1 MNYLSVEEV
10 SKRYGEKVL
19 FENITFG
26 ISKGQKTALVARNGT
41 GKSSLMRIIS
51 GLDSA
56 DSGSVVF
63 RTGITPGF
71 LAQDPRF
78 DNSKTVLETVFTGDS
93 AEMKAVKEYQN
104 ALKTGDDKQ
113 IEVAFEKVE
122 RLNAWDFEYKAKQ
135 IIGKLNTG
143 ELDQLV
149 GELSGGQVKR
159 LALAHLLISEPDL
172 LILDE
177 PTNHLD
183 LSMIEWLEEYL
194 SRTNI
199 TLFMVTHD
207 RYFLDRVCNEILEL
221 DEGILHKYKGNYAY
235 FLENRDSRMQNLAA
249 ETEKNKNLLRK
260 EMEWL
265 RRQPK
270 ARGTKSK
277 ARIDAVED
285 IAKKASR
292 KVTEEKPEFDTVMQ
306 RLGSKILELHSVVK
320 KFDDKILVNGLDHKF
335 QAGEKIGIIGPNGA
349 GKSTLLKMIMGEE
362 DVSGCKIVTGDTVV
376 FGYYGQSGIRFKKD
390 ERVIEAVTRIAEFIP
405 TKKGHD
411 ISASELL
418 ERFLFPKNMHY
429 LRIEK
434 LSGGEKRRLYLLQVL
449 MKNPNFLIL
458 DEPTNDL
465 DILTLNVLEGYL
477 AEFKGCVI
485 IVSHDRYFM
494 DKIVDSLFVFQE
506 GGYIRN
512 FPGNYSRYRE
522 AAQKESRAEKQK
534 AQSVTSP
541 KKSTSTDET
550 RVKEKKKLSYNE
562 QREFDRLER
571 EIEEL
576 EKEKSE
582 LTTLMSEA
590 ATDAEKLQ
598 EAGARMGEVIEAL
611 EEKEMRW
618 LELSEYA

>member
-1 MNYLSVEEV
+1 MNYLSVEDI

-41 GKSSLMRIIS
+41 GKSSLMRIIA
-51 GLDSA
+51 GLETA

-63 RTGITPGF
+63 RNGISPGF
-71 LAQDPRF
+71 LAQDPQF

-93 AEMKAVKEYQN
+93 PEMNAVKEYRN
-104 ALKTGDDKQ
+104 TLNSGDDQLIQK
-113 IEVAFEKVE
+113 AFEKVE
-122 RLNAWDFEYKAKQ
+122 QLNAWDFEVKARQ

-143 ELDQLV
+143 ELDQPV

-183 LSMIEWLEEYL
+183 LTMIEWLEEYL
-194 SRTNI
+194 SQSNI

-221 DEGILHKYKGNYAY
+221 DEGVLHKYKGNYAY
-235 FLENRDSRMQNLAA
+235 FLEKRDGRLQNLAA
-249 ETEKNKNLLRK
+249 ETEKNQNLLRK

-277 ARIDAVED
+277 ARIDAVGD
-285 IAKKASR
+285 IAQKASR
-292 KVTEEKPEFDTVMQ
+292 KIQEEKPEFNSLMR
-306 RLGSKILELHSVVK
+306 RLGSKILEMHSVVK
-320 KFDDKILVNGLDHKF
+320 EFDGKVLINGLDHKF
-335 QAGEKIGIIGPNGA
+335 QAGEKIGIVGPNGA
-349 GKSTLLKMIMGEE
+349 GKSTLLKMILGEE
-362 DVSGCKIVTGDTVV
+362 TVSGGKIVTGDTVV
-376 FGYYGQSGIRFKKD
+376 FGYYGQSGIIFKKE

-411 ISASELL
+411 ISAAELL

-429 LRIEK
+429 QLIEK

-465 DILTLNVLEGYL
+465 DILTLNVLESYL
-477 AEFKGCVI
+477 SEFKGCVI

-494 DKIVDSLFVFQE
+494 DKIVDSLFVFE
-506 GGYIRN
+506 SGGHIRN
-512 FPGNYSRYRE
+512 FPGNYSLYRQALTAE
-522 AAQKESRAEKQK
+522 NRAQKQK
-534 AQSVTSP
+534 AQEKQKQATHGQNPAPSAQ
-541 KKSTSTDET
+541 
-550 RVKEKKKLSYNE
+550 EKKKLSYKE
-562 QREFDRLER
+562 QREFQQLEKDL
-571 EIEEL
+571 EAL
-576 EKEKSE
+576 EKEKAE
-582 LTTLMSEA
+582 LTELMSA
-590 ATDAEKLQ
+590 SASDAEALQ
-598 EAGARMGEVIEAL
+598 KAGTRMSALVAEL

-618 LELSEYA
+618 LELSEFA

>member
-26 ISKGQKTALVARNGT
+26 ISKGQKVALVARNGT
-41 GKSSLMRIIS
+41 GKSSLMRIIA
-51 GLDSA
+51 GLDTA
-56 DSGSVVF
+56 DAGSVVF
-63 RTGITPGF
+63 RSEITPGF
-71 LAQDPRF
+71 LEQDPQF
-78 DNSKTVLETVFTGDS
+78 DHSKTVLETVFTGDS
-93 AEMKAVKEYQN
+93 PEIQAVKDYQN
-104 ALKTGDDKQ
+104 ALKTNDEERIQ
-113 IEVAFEKVE
+113 EAFEKVD
-122 RLNAWDFEYKAKQ
+122 RLNAWDFEVRAKQ
-135 IIGKLNTG
+135 IIDKLNTG
-143 ELDQLV
+143 SLHQPV

-194 SRTNI
+194 SQSSV

-235 FLENRDSRMQNLAA
+235 FLEKRDARMQNLAA
-249 ETEKNKNLLRK
+249 ETEKNKNILRK

-277 ARIDAVED
+277 ARIEAVGN
-285 IAKKASR
+285 IAQKASR
-292 KVTEEKPEFDTVMQ
+292 KVNEEKPEFDTIMQ
-306 RLGSKILELHSVVK
+306 RLGSKILELHNVVK
-320 KFDDKILVNGLDHKF
+320 AFDGKTLINGLDHKF
-335 QAGEKIGIIGPNGA
+335 QAGEKIGIVGPNGA
-349 GKSTLLKMIMGEE
+349 GKSTLLKMILGEE
-362 DVSGCKIVTGDTVV
+362 NVSGGKIVTGDTVV
-376 FGYYGQSGIRFKKD
+376 FGYYGQSGIHFKKE

-411 ISASELL
+411 ISAADLL

-429 LRIEK
+429 QLIEK

-465 DILTLNVLEGYL
+465 DILTLNVLENYL

-494 DKIVDSLFVFQE
+494 DKIVDSLFVFQS
-506 GGYIRN
+506 GGRIRN
-512 FPGNYSRYRE
+512 FPGNYSQYRQARIAE
-522 AAQKESRAEKQK
+522 NRLEKKKDKEKQT
-534 AQSVTSP
+534 QSLGQNP
-541 KKSTSTDET
+541 KKPEQP
-550 RVKEKKKLSYNE
+550 KKKLSFKE
-562 QREFDRLER
+562 QREYQQLEKD
-571 EIEEL
+571 IERL

-582 LTTLMSEA
+582 LTEMMSTSS
-590 ATDAEKLQ
+590 TDAEKLQ
-598 EAGARMGEVIEAL
+598 KAGKRMGEIVALL

-618 LELSEYA
+618 LELAEFV

>member
-113 IEVAFEKVE
+113 IEAAFEKVE

-235 FLENRDSRMQNLAA
+235 FLEKRDSRMQNLAA

-320 KFDDKILVNGLDHKF
+320 KFDDKTLVNGLDHKF

-362 DVSGCKIVTGDTVV
+362 DVSGGKIVTGDTVV

-534 AQSVTSP
+534 AQAVTSP

-571 EIEEL
+571 EIEKL

-618 LELSEYA
+618 LELSEYV